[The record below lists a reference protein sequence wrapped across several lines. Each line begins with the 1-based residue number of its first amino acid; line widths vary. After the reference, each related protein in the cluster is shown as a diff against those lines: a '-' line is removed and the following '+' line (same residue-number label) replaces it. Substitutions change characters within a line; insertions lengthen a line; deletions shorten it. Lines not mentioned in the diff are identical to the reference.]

1 MVEIAWFA
9 PIAATHTVYFA
20 TDAVKTPRV
29 GQSVVIDL
37 VNVVPAK

>member
-1 MVEIAWFA
+1 MEIAWFA
-9 PIAATHTVYFA
+9 RIAATHTVYFA